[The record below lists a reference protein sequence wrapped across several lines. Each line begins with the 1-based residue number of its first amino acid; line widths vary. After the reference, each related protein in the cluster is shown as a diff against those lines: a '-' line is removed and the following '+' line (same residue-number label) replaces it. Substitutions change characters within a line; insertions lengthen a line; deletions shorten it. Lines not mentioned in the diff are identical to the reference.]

1 MAQYKTQAE
10 KLYAN
15 GGRKF
20 LFLNVP
26 PTSRSPQI
34 ANQGTTVEAGHAK
47 WLAAF
52 NAALKTMVNE
62 FISDNSGVS
71 SCLWLYIHDFAQLT

>member
-1 MAQYKTQAE
+1 MAQYKAQAE

-20 LFLNVP
+20 IFLNVP

-34 ANQGTTVEAGHAK
+34 ANQGTTVVAGHTK

-52 NAALKTMVNE
+52 NDAMETMVNE

-71 SCLWLYIHDFAQLT
+71 ASLWLYIYI

>member
-1 MAQYKTQAE
+1 MAQYKAQAE

-15 GGRKF
+15 GARKF
-20 LFLNVP
+20 IFLNVP
-26 PTSRSPQI
+26 SVSRSPQI
-34 ANQGTTVEAGHAK
+34 IGQGEAVAAHHAE

-62 FISDNSGVS
+62 FIADNSGVRS
-71 SCLWLYIHDFAQLT
+71 GLWLYIY

>member
-1 MAQYKTQAE
+1 MVQYKAQAE

-20 LFLNVP
+20 IFLNVP
-26 PTSRSPQI
+26 PVSRSPQI
-34 ANQGTTVEAGHAK
+34 ANQGTTVAAGHAK

-52 NAALKTMVNE
+52 NAALETMVTE
-62 FISDNSGVS
+62 FIADNNGVRSG
-71 SCLWLYIHDFAQLT
+71 L

>member
-10 KLYAN
+10 NIYAN

-20 LFLNVP
+20 IFLNVP

-34 ANQGTTVEAGHAK
+34 ADQGTTVAAGHAK

-52 NAALKTMVNE
+52 NTALQTMVNE
-62 FISDNSGVS
+62 FIEDNSGVCS
-71 SCLWLYIHDFAQLT
+71 S